1 MSRLASLFTALLGWI
16 LGLFRPSHA
25 DSLTT
30 PPAAPSTSKIS
41 PAVRQFVLTGHTQKE
56 QADLEAQI
64 DQAERN
70 GLRSFTLNYPG
81 GYYRIVDGQIIES
94 GRYT

>member
-16 LGLFRPSHA
+16 RGLFHPSPA
-25 DSLTT
+25 DSLAV
-30 PPAAPSTSKIS
+30 PPDAPSTSKIS

-64 DQAERN
+64 DQAERK
-70 GLRSFTLNYPG
+70 GLRTFTLNYPG
-81 GYYRIVDGQIIES
+81 GYYRIVDGQIVES